1 MYVVH
6 VFQPTLDKKI
16 KDEGWNKTEIRFKQ
30 RNDFGFI
37 LLVFIGGISKSKMSL
52 CVFIFFLNNFFLFY
66 SKEFKVTS
74 VDHIKEKAVTDA
86 YMRMYKLLFQSGKVS
101 ACRFHK
107 MMNDGLNHTA
117 YYI

>member
-6 VFQPTLDKKI
+6 VVQPTLDKKI

-37 LLVFIGGISKSKMSL
+37 LLVFIGGIK
-52 CVFIFFLNNFFLFY
+52 
-66 SKEFKVTS
+66 FKVTS

-107 MMNDGLNHTA
+107 MINDGLNQTA
-117 YYI
+117 YYRGTIYYTAKYRGISLNLC